1 MRPPP
6 PLKTAPAY
14 PVTAGTAVLA
24 IAVTVPAMLIGA
36 SIEPLTLNF
45 LFVKQPWRL
54 VTAALPH
61 GGVLHLAFN
70 LYWLW
75 TFGSV
80 LEERWGSLRLL
91 GVFVL
96 LSAGSMAAEH
106 AILDGGKG
114 LSGIGYGLFGILLA
128 SSRLDPRR
136 RDDMDGG
143 TAQVFLVWGAICVVT
158 TFMGIM
164 NVANIAHGMG
174 LLLGLLVGAAA
185 SAPDAPRRT
194 AAAIGAPLLAAL
206 CIAAAH
212 PAVRPHLNLSST
224 AGEAESDAGLLALYD
239 GRNLDGLRYL
249 LYAVELGRP
258 SGMRF
263 NNLGV
268 ALQRLGDAESARRAF
283 ARAHEL
289 EPYVEKYEDNLN
301 SVDSRYMLIDT
312 SGSAAPL

>member
-1 MRPPP
+1 M
-6 PLKTAPAY
+6 
-14 PVTAGTAVLA
+14 LA

-36 SIEPLTLNF
+36 AIEPLTLNF
-45 LFVKQPWRL
+45 RFVQEPWRL
-54 VTAALPH
+54 VTSALPH
-61 GGVLHLAFN
+61 GGVLHLMFN
-70 LYWLW
+70 VYWLW

-106 AILDGGKG
+106 AILDGGIG

-136 RDDMDGG
+136 RDDMDAG

-164 NVANIAHGMG
+164 NVANLAHGMG

-185 SAPDAPRRT
+185 SAPDAPRRM
-194 AAAIGAPLLAAL
+194 AAAIGAPLATAI

-212 PAVRPHLNLSST
+212 PAVRPHVNLSST
-224 AGEAESDAGLLALYD
+224 AGSDEAFHGWIALEEERNEEGLALY
-239 GRNLDGLRYL
+239 LR
-249 LYAVELGRP
+249 AIELGRP
-258 SGMRF
+258 EASRYY
-263 NNLGV
+263 NLGI
-268 ALQRLGDAESARRAF
+268 ALQRSGDLAAAGRSFQRAY
-283 ARAHEL
+283 EL
-289 EPYVEKYEDNLN
+289 EPHDEKYRNAAAIYAATDL
-301 SVDSRYMLIDT
+301 MLIDT
-312 SGSAAPL
+312 SGSAAPQ